1 MPEVIN
7 THADGAASCTVKPV
21 ILARPKT
28 VSVNGV
34 TIPREAIARETQNHP
49 ATKPIEAW
57 QAAARALVIREL
69 LLQEAVRLQ
78 VEAEPEADDEGRR
91 ETDDEARIRA
101 LITREVRTPEPD
113 EANCRR
119 YYEQNRRRFQSPA
132 LYEASHILLAFKPE
146 VDKAALREEAR
157 LILAMLTADP
167 TAFAALAKLHSAC
180 PSREVGGS
188 LGQIGPGQTV
198 AEFEAALAGMT
209 PGQVHP
215 EPVESRYGLHIVRM
229 DRKIEARQLPF
240 EVAQPLIAGYLADHV
255 QRTAQRQ
262 YVSLLAGRA
271 TIVGVDLQAA
281 ASPLM
286 Q

>member
-1 MPEVIN
+1 MSDALQ
-7 THADGAASCTVKPV
+7 TTGATASCTVKPA
-21 ILARPKT
+21 ISARPKT

-78 VEAEPEADDEGRR
+78 VPAEPEADEEGRR

-101 LITREVRTPEPD
+101 LITLEVKTPEPE
-113 EANCRR
+113 EANCLR

-132 LYEASHILLAFKPE
+132 LYEAAHILLAYKPD
-146 VDKAALREEAR
+146 VDKAAVREQAS
-157 LILAMLTADP
+157 LILAQLSADP
-167 TAFAALAKLHSAC
+167 STFAALARLHSAC
-180 PSREVGGS
+180 PSREVGGN

-198 AEFEAALAGMT
+198 AEFEAALAGME
-209 PGQVHP
+209 PGRVHG
-215 EPVESRYGLHIVRM
+215 EPVESRYGLHIIRL

-240 EVAQPLIAGYLADHV
+240 EIARPLIAGYLADHV

-271 TIVGVDLQAA
+271 TIVGVDLEAA